1 MQVVLTERRR
11 VTGELQ
17 RRGELLEAVIK
28 ELESI
33 SYSVSHDLGASSR
46 HIDGY
51 AALLRQA
58 VEPSLSD
65 EAARYLQRI
74 ADTAR
79 QMEQVIDDLLVFSR
93 MGRQEM
99 LHTTVNLVQVM
110 RYIVADLRLGLQ
122 G

>member
-1 MQVVLTERRR
+1 MQIVLTEWRR

-33 SYSVSHDLGASSR
+33 SYLVSHDLRDPSH

-51 AALLRQA
+51 AALLRRA
-58 VEPSLSD
+58 VEPLLSD
-65 EAARYLQRI
+65 KAARYLQRI

-79 QMEQVIDDLLVFSR
+79 QMEQVIDDLLLFSR

-110 RYIVADLRLGLQ
+110 RYIVANLRLGLQ